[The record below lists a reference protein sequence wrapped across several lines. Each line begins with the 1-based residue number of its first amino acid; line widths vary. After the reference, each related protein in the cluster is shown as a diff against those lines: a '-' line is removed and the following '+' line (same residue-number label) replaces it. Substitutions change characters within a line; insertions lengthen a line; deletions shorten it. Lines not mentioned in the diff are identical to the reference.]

1 MAPPR
6 TLYTYT
12 HFGMYKETRCC
23 RSTFRHKWVTSFPS
37 SSNCLKSTSLLLP
50 LPIQPKSF
58 HVSPSGRSSYEKKSC
73 RFVLVLAVW
82 CSRFSYTL
90 FNSLENKIKG
100 KDEVVKLTFKFWI
113 RNFMPA
119 LMYCTDINSSQYD
132 LYKMTLYPAHTSD
145 RAFFQR
151 QGRPQKSQQEAK
163 ILCQP
168 PPSYPS
174 SPTSIPVLICRA
186 RVCSA
191 ASTCGRPLAFS
202 GLIQKGQI
210 SRKMNSDK

>member
-1 MAPPR
+1 MGYFFSFQQQLPEKHQLAAAS
-6 TLYTYT
+6 TYPV
-12 HFGMYKETRCC
+12 KVISC
-23 RSTFRHKWVTSFPS
+23 
-37 SSNCLKSTSLLLP
+37 
-50 LPIQPKSF
+50 KSF
-58 HVSPSGRSSYEKKSC
+58 GEVFIWKKSW
-73 RFVLVLAVW
+73 RFELVLAVW

-174 SPTSIPVLICRA
+174 SPTSIPTYSYVGLEYVLLQVPAVAPSHYICRA
-186 RVCSA
+186 YSKRSNK
-191 ASTCGRPLAFS
+191 P
-202 GLIQKGQI
+202 
-210 SRKMNSDK
+210 